1 MAFGSMNE
9 GDDAPMADIN
19 VTPLVDVML
28 VLLIVFMIT
37 MPVMTHSVP
46 LQLPTASEKQQQE
59 NQPQPKDPLRISI
72 NADGQYHLAEGE
84 ALPFKDLEARLL
96 QIGKENPDTVI
107 AIAADKNVP
116 FERVEDALS
125 AVRDAG
131 LSKVGFVTQEADKP

>member
-59 NQPQPKDPLRISI
+59 NQPQPKNPLRISI

-84 ALPFKDLEARLL
+84 AISFKDLEARLL
-96 QIGKENPDTVI
+96 QIGKENPDAVI

-116 FERVEDALS
+116 FERVE
-125 AVRDAG
+125 
-131 LSKVGFVTQEADKP
+131 